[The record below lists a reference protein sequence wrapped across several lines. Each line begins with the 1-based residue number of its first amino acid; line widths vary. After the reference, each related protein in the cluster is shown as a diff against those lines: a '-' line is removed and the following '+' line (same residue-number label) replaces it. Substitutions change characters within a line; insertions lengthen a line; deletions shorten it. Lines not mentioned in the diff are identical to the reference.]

1 MTARSPASIGAGMIM
16 SKQPSHPAE
25 LIQQLLRHLRTM
37 TDTLSFILA
46 ALALSATPG
55 SANALLFASGA
66 SVDMRRCLTLV
77 QAGVLGYTTAILVL
91 LVILGPAL
99 AANPSLKLVLQI
111 ACVGNMLLSA
121 RGLWVRDALEAGSI
135 SARTLFGITLCN
147 PKAFIFAFTLL
158 PSDPSVGLLAKLPWL
173 LLLLVVIGVV
183 ELGWATLGNA
193 VRKGLLGPISVPF
206 CCRAGAVVIAGLA
219 VPLTGSV
226 ISSGLALAGLH
237 H

>member
-1 MTARSPASIGAGMIM
+1 
-16 SKQPSHPAE
+16 
-25 LIQQLLRHLRTM
+25 M

-66 SVDMRRCLTLV
+66 SVDMRRCLMLV
-77 QAGVLGYTTAILVL
+77 QAGVLGYMTAILVL
-91 LVILGPAL
+91 LVVLGPAL
-99 AANPSLKLVLQI
+99 AANPGLKLALQ
-111 ACVGNMLLSA
+111 AVCVGNMLFSA
-121 RGLWVRDALEAGSI
+121 RGLWARDALGAGTI

-158 PSDPSVGLLAKLPWL
+158 PNDPSVDLLAKLPWL
-173 LLLLVVIGVV
+173 ALLLAVIGAV
-183 ELGWATLGNA
+183 ELAWASLGKA
-193 VRKGLLGPISVPF
+193 VRQGLLGPISVPL
-206 CCRAGAVVIAGLA
+206 CCRAGAVAIAGLA